1 VRDISIE
8 KVLDDDTSSET
19 AQSKLVYS
27 KIMAYKQKI
36 KGIESNI
43 LQIKAASDAKKEVIR
58 KLSEEYSM
66 NLNMAKKYRIDVEEA
81 EDRDSGN
88 KAQYEKLKR
97 AYGLTMKVSQ
107 QNVGALSKKEQELM
121 KTLKASEKKRKELEY
136 KIDRLDKEMK
146 DISKEMDS
154 SDYSIDTDRSNRSL
168 SLKLKRNPN
177 MFTLGNNQKQLPAP
191 PDHFR
196 RVPRFITHS
205 NSPEPKLFLRSVE
218 NSPNKHFNLLKY
230 RTQPN
235 RVRKPEISSK
245 KSFKK
250 ELKSFTP
257 TQLKDSTSIPE
268 SLSLFF
274 LRMERTTDLKSLSR
288 KKLGIEQDFMSPRQ
302 DGKLPQIEL
311 SYESPVKHGK
321 QNNMDSLKLT
331 TNLPIIVEVDNF
343 QFSGET
349 FQKDEES

>member
-8 KVLDDDTSSET
+8 KVLDDDTSTET
-19 AQSKLVYS
+19 AQSKLAYS
-27 KIMAYKQKI
+27 KIIAYKQKI
-36 KGIESNI
+36 REIESNMA
-43 LQIKAASDAKKEVIR
+43 QIKAASDAKKEVIR

-66 NLNMAKKYRIDVEEA
+66 NLNMAKKYRIDVEDA

-97 AYGLTMKVSQ
+97 AYALIMKVSQ
-107 QNVGALSKKEQELM
+107 QNMSALSKKEQELI
-121 KTLKASEKKRKELEY
+121 KTLKASESKRKELEC
-136 KIDRLDKEMK
+136 KVDRLDKEIK

-168 SLKLKRNPN
+168 SLKLKRNPKL
-177 MFTLGNNQKQLPAP
+177 FTLRQNQKQPHAP
-191 PDHFR
+191 SDHFR
-196 RVPRFITHS
+196 KVPRFITHS

-218 NSPNKHFNLLKY
+218 NSPNKHLNLLKY

-235 RVRKPEISSK
+235 RASKPQISSK
-245 KSFKK
+245 KSFKN

-257 TQLKDSTSIPE
+257 TQLKDSTSIPD
-268 SLSLFF
+268 SLSHFF
-274 LRMERTTDLKSLSR
+274 LRMESTTDFKNLS
-288 KKLGIEQDFMSPRQ
+288 KKQLGVEQDFMSPRQ
-302 DGKLPQIEL
+302 DVKLPQMEL

-321 QNNMDSLKLT
+321 QSNMESLKLT

-349 FQKDEES
+349 FQKGEES